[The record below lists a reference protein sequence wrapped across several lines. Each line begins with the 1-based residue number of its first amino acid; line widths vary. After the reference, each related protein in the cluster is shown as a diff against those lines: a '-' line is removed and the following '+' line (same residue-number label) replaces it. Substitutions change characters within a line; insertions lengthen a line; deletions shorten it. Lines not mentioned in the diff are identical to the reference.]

1 MVVGTTTAAAATAAT
16 TAAAAAAIIVIIM
29 VEESNNNNNNRVETI
44 TLILSGNG
52 PNLTCTLQPVL
63 RYEKNVTA
71 SVALSKISFYASF
84 ENISSDKKNNALK
97 IKPGKEK
104 NWILV
109 KLKNGAYD
117 VDDICNEIVEQLS
130 AKGIE
135 DVEKNFHLQAN
146 PTRLRAIITL
156 SGDYQLSFDVED
168 SIANV
173 LGFERT
179 DLLDRNNVRYEGPNV
194 VQINTT
200 TGLFVLCDIAR
211 ASYRNG
217 KHVSYIYKTTMDT
230 KNSGG
235 VRFIDT
241 PSNLVHVPLLAGG
254 NNSISD
260 LTVWIVDQDLQP
272 LNMLANELEIEL
284 NIRLHH
290 HKMKIDKAGNPVEV
304 EW

>member
-1 MVVGTTTAAAATAAT
+1 MVVGTTTAA
-16 TAAAAAAIIVIIM
+16 TAAAAAAAAAVVIIILIIM
-29 VEESNNNNNNRVETI
+29 AEESNRVETI

-52 PNLTCTLQPVL
+52 PQLTCTLQPVL

-104 NWILV
+104 NWIVV
-109 KLKNGAYD
+109 KLRNGAYD

-130 AKGIE
+130 AEGIE

-173 LGFERT
+173 LGFRRS
-179 DLLDRNNVRYEGPNV
+179 DLLDRNNVRYEGPNI
-194 VQINTT
+194 VQINTI

-241 PSNLVHVPLLAGG
+241 PSHLVHVPLLAGG

-272 LNMLANELEIEL
+272 IDNMLANELEIEL
-284 NIRLHH
+284 NITLHH

-304 EW
+304 EWW

>member
-1 MVVGTTTAAAATAAT
+1 MTT
-16 TAAAAAAIIVIIM
+16 I
-29 VEESNNNNNNRVETI
+29 S
-44 TLILSGNG
+44 LILSGKG
-52 PNLTCTLQPVL
+52 PNLTCNLQPVL

-71 SVALSKISFYASF
+71 SIALSKISFYTCF
-84 ENISSDKKNNALK
+84 ENISSEKKNNALRM
-97 IKPGKEK
+97 KPGKEK
-104 NWILV
+104 NWIRVQLT
-109 KLKNGAYD
+109 NGAYD
-117 VDDICNEIVEQLS
+117 VDDIYDEIVEQLS
-130 AKGIE
+130 AEGIE
-135 DVEKNFHLQAN
+135 NVEKNFQLEAN
-146 PTRLRAIITL
+146 PRTLRVRITL
-156 SGDYQLSFDVED
+156 SNDYQLSFDVED

-173 LGFERT
+173 LGFRRS
-179 DLLDRNNVRYEGPNV
+179 DLLDRNNVRYEGPNI
-194 VQINTT
+194 VQINTI

-241 PSNLVHVPLLAGG
+241 PSHLVHVPLLAGG

-272 LNMLANELEIEL
+272 IDNMLANELEIEL
-284 NIRLHH
+284 NITLHH
-290 HKMKIDKAGNPVEV
+290 HKMKIDKAGNSVEV